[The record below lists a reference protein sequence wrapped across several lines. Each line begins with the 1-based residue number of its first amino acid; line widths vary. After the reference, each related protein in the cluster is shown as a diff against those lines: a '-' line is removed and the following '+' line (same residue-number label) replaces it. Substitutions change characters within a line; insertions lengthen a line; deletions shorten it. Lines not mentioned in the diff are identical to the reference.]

1 MIFISRIKRAAW
13 LVAISAFAATVMPTA
28 SLAEGELDPASGDFT
43 VNVYADLDEFGTLD
57 PCEGFGGA
65 SSLAIQDEYERDWSL
80 EEDGT
85 GVVSL
90 ERTGTTEFSET
101 TEPGLGDLFA
111 FYNLSM
117 FTDIPLVANPF
128 TYVGEG
134 PEIASVTYDTSGGE
148 NLLVFDAPPFGV
160 IDSSEL
166 MPAAEVLSQPRL
178 TIYAPDY
185 DVAFDADDCDFSS
198 IYGVLTSAR
207 SEVLYQATE
216 ADFPY
221 SIELDFTGD
230 PETMD
235 WDGGTAHL
243 RVGTNIIGESTPVP
257 KFEAFSPVDSGDLFG
272 GHWPTL
278 IGQSGTQPISA
289 LMHIFGDY
297 PAGTYSVNI
306 FHKLFVDPVQIDYL
320 ICLYGIEI
328 CEG

>member
-1 MIFISRIKRAAW
+1 MLISRVKKTAW

-28 SLAEGELDPASGDFT
+28 SLAEGELDLPSGDFT
-43 VNVYADLDEFGTLD
+43 VNVYADLDEFGTFD

-90 ERTGTTEFSET
+90 ERLSTSEFSET
-101 TEPGLGDLFA
+101 TEPGLEDLFA
-111 FYNLSM
+111 LYNLSM
-117 FTDIPLVANPF
+117 FTDIPLVVNPF
-128 TYVGEG
+128 TYVPGS
-134 PEIASVTYDTSGGE
+134 PEIASVTYDTSGGD

-166 MPAAEVLSQPRL
+166 TAYADMVAQSRL
-178 TIYAPDY
+178 TIYAPAY
-185 DVAFDADDCDFSS
+185 DVAFDADDCDFSTN
-198 IYGVLTSAR
+198 YGVLTSSR

-235 WDGGTAHL
+235 WDGGTAL
-243 RVGTNIIGESTPVP
+243 ILIGTNIVGEPNPVP
-257 KFEAFSPVDSGDLFG
+257 QFEAFEPFDSGDLFG
-272 GHWPTL
+272 GHRPTL
-278 IGQSGTQPISA
+278 IAQEGTQPISA
-289 LMHIFGDY
+289 LMHIFGEY
-297 PAGTYSVNI
+297 SAGTYSVNI

-320 ICLYGIEI
+320 ICLYGIES